1 MGVRGTVSPPHRTQL
16 SPGSVPS
23 HLGIQGG
30 DFLLVGGGGQEI
42 AHLGFERIVHLHIDV
57 VAGCLLL
64 VIGVHTGGMG
74 LGRPAEPH
82 LAGERKDPQ
91 QYQCPKNPQI

>member
-1 MGVRGTVSPPHRTQL
+1 MSPRHRTQL

-82 LAGERKDPQ
+82 LAGEWKDPQ